1 MRFKI
6 YKPHTIINKQNKNL
20 CFAILVNALIV
31 FIKCILRSASTFQ
44 QKRIFYTTTK
54 LVNIFQFYFY
64 IVNSQ
69 EHCMKDVSAYRNC
82 DNIRFT
88 KTKTNMI
95 KKILLFCIQVDVCV
109 SFFVVTISEFFS
121 LLLPL
126 LLFYGLFFS
135 AHSFA
140 VLKMYAF
147 V

>member
-1 MRFKI
+1 
-6 YKPHTIINKQNKNL
+6 
-20 CFAILVNALIV
+20 
-31 FIKCILRSASTFQ
+31 
-44 QKRIFYTTTK
+44 
-54 LVNIFQFYFY
+54 
-64 IVNSQ
+64 
-69 EHCMKDVSAYRNC
+69 MKDVSAYRNC

-121 LLLPL
+121 PLLPL